1 MIDFTILGVPSED
14 QHLFQRWSKVLV
26 DIVTEEQYEQS
37 MIEFM
42 AYLESLIHQ
51 RRSEPKE
58 DLLTDLILAE
68 EEGERLSVRELYGV
82 VIRRDWMIEAQALT
96 LNYGERNIIEDL
108 QLEIP
113 TGKITVLVGANGCGK
128 STLLRALARLMKPAT
143 GVISLDGREMKS
155 MTTKEIARK
164 LAVLPQ
170 GPIHSRLSSNNGR

>member
-68 EEGERLSVRELYGV
+68 EEGER
-82 VIRRDWMIEAQALT
+82 
-96 LNYGERNIIEDL
+96 NIIEDL

-164 LAVLPQ
+164 LARY
-170 GPIHSRLSSNNGR
+170 SSSNGYYTCWSS

>member
-68 EEGERLSVRELYGV
+68 EE
-82 VIRRDWMIEAQALT
+82 
-96 LNYGERNIIEDL
+96 GERNIIEDL